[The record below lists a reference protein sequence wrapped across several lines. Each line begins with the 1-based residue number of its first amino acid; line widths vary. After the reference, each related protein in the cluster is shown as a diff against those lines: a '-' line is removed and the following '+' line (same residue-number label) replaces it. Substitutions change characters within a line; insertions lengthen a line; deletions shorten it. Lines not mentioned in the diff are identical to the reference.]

1 MAIQHLIFKHRE
13 NKVSLVKKIFQLW
26 NKELKI
32 GCSSTIDFRAFISR
46 GGEVIVGEGCAI
58 RAGTQLLP
66 SNGHIKIGNNVSINQ
81 YCIINGHGGVDI
93 GNDVM
98 IAAYSCF
105 YSFNHGVVL
114 NTIPMKN
121 QPLEKKGIKIK
132 NDVWIGAHS
141 VILDGVTINDG
152 AVVAA
157 GAVVTKDVPE
167 NAIVAGVPAK
177 ILKYRVG

>member
-1 MAIQHLIFKHRE
+1 
-13 NKVSLVKKIFQLW
+13 
-26 NKELKI
+26 
-32 GCSSTIDFRAFISR
+32 
-46 GGEVIVGEGCAI
+46 
-58 RAGTQLLP
+58 
-66 SNGHIKIGNNVSINQ
+66 
-81 YCIINGHGGVDI
+81 
-93 GNDVM
+93 M